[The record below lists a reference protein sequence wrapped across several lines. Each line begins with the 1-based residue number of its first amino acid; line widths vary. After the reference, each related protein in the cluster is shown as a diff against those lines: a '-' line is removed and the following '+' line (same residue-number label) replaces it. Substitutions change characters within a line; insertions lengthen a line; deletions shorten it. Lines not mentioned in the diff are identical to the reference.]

1 MREGPQN
8 DQTSHSNTEL
18 GLLRSE
24 ENNLVTQHIKTN
36 KQTNKQTKLPM
47 ENKAMKWQKDLERT
61 LPPNPQSQR
70 AVEMVVVMMNAN
82 GLLMSL

>member
-36 KQTNKQTKLPM
+36 KQTNKQTL
-47 ENKAMKWQKDLERT
+47 
-61 LPPNPQSQR
+61 QSN
-70 AVEMVVVMMNAN
+70 ML
-82 GLLMSL
+82 GLFV